1 MSDSASATRWKQAVP
16 RDTQAEAHEEWWRRW
31 AAEPGIERVK
41 FVLDW
46 SDTIARRRFEPVR
59 REHLDAPPYEIAA
72 LWNERMYRGKMPDE
86 ALDKALAEIR
96 RRGAEEARANDK

>member
-1 MSDSASATRWKQAVP
+1 MSEVELLDEGLTRM
-16 RDTQAEAHEEWWRRW
+16 AHRFKLIYE
-31 AAEPGIERVK
+31 
-41 FVLDW
+41 VL
-46 SDTIARRRFEPVR
+46 R